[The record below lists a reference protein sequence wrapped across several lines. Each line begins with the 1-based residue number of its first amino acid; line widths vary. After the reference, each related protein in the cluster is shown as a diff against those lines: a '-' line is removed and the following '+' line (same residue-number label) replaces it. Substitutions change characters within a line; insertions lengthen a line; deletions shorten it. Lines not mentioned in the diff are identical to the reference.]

1 MQMKKI
7 GLVVNPV
14 AGMGGSVGLKGTD
27 GDCYRKALEMGARPV
42 TPFRTRDFL
51 NNLTKTDLF
60 HFYTASGK
68 MGEDILKDQG
78 LEYTVIGQIR
88 VNTSAEDT
96 KKIFGLMVKEK
107 MDLIVFVGGD
117 GTARDVYDSLRLE
130 IPVIGVPSGVKVFS
144 SVFALSARAAA
155 SMLERFLEG
164 AELQEEEVLDI
175 DEEAFRGKIL
185 SARLYGYLKVPMA
198 RELLQAGK
206 KASSTGTSA
215 RENKEEVSRY
225 LDEEMEENVLYLLGP
240 GTTIKSLTDRL
251 GIPKTLL
258 GVDAVNNG
266 KLLRSDVNEKDILE
280 LYGHYPRRKII
291 VTPLGG
297 NGFIFG
303 RGSRQF
309 TPEVLAQTGKENII
323 LAGDR
328 DKITCLDCLHVDTG
342 DLEVDKSLAGM
353 REVIVGF
360 NERIILEVRY

>member
-1 MQMKKI
+1 MKKI

-27 GDCYRKALEMGARPV
+27 GDFYLKALEMGARPV
-42 TPFRTRDFL
+42 TPFRARDFL
-51 NNLTKTDLF
+51 SALTKTDDF
-60 HFYTASGK
+60 HFYTAPGK
-68 MGEDILKDQG
+68 MGEEILEDLG
-78 LEYTVIGQIR
+78 LEYSVVGK
-88 VNTSAEDT
+88 VKEKTSAEDT
-96 KKIFGLMVKEK
+96 KRIIGLMLKEK
-107 MDLIVFVGGD
+107 VDLVVFVGGD
-117 GTARDVYDSLRLE
+117 GTARDVYDALGLE

-164 AELQEEEVLDI
+164 AEIQEEEVLDI
-175 DEEAFRGKIL
+175 DEEAFRGNVL
-185 SARLYGYLKVPMA
+185 SARLYGYLKVPMT
-198 RELLQAGK
+198 REFLQAGK

-225 LDEEMEENVLYLLGP
+225 LYEEMEDNVLYLLGP
-240 GTTIKSLTDRL
+240 GTTMKSLTDRL
-251 GIPKTLL
+251 GISKTLL
-258 GVDAVNNG
+258 GIDAVCDG
-266 KLLRSDVNEKDILE
+266 KIVRSDVNEKDILE
-280 LYGHYPRRKII
+280 LYEKYPRRKII

-309 TPEVLAQTGKENII
+309 TPEILARTGKENII

-328 DKITCLDCLHVDTG
+328 DKISCLDCLHVDTG
-342 DLEVDKSLAGM
+342 DLDTDKSLAGAA
-353 REVIVGF
+353 EVIVGC